1 LSGEGLERLRD
12 TSKKR
17 QEHFLAGR
25 SSQFRN
31 RIVGTVGDPLRYR

>member
-17 QEHFLAGR
+17 QEHFLA
-25 SSQFRN
+25 SQFRN